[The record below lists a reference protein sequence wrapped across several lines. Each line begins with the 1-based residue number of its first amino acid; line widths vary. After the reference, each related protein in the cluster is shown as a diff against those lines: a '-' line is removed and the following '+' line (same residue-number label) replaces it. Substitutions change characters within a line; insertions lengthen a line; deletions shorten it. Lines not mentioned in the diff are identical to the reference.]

1 MYCIMYRSIFVK
13 IMTANMF
20 EGIKNDNC
28 ITIYSSFKSI
38 NHLLKLNYSSVYT
51 LIYVCIMYNV
61 YAALIVDKM
70 FIVLLYIV
78 AILTLLI

>member
-1 MYCIMYRSIFVK
+1 
-13 IMTANMF
+13 MTANMF

-70 FIVLLYIV
+70 FYYTYIV
-78 AILTLLI
+78 AILTLLIFISPK